1 MKNNSPTNPAHLIG
15 LPFSLPTKIVR
26 LPVFRFE
33 GKDKYLSHEVMELLC
48 EPKGIRLETFS
59 MQRGEEKTECYLFR
73 SENLI
78 VIPPDAPWWTVE
90 ACEKFAAN
98 NCIPDSK

>member
-1 MKNNSPTNPAHLIG
+1 MKTNPQHLIG
-15 LPFSLPTKIVR
+15 VPFKIVR

-33 GKDKYLSHEVMELLC
+33 GDAKYLSHEVMELLSN
-48 EPKGIRLETFS
+48 PKGICIETFS
-59 MQRGEEKTECYLFR
+59 MERAEEKTEVVLFR

-98 NCIPDSK
+98 NFVADKK